1 MVASKT
7 PDPYSA
13 KHPFPNFFSFWR
25 KAKKPN
31 EDSPPWT
38 RLYRRFTLKELRL
51 ATDNFGLKIG
61 EDSLY
66 SVYKG
71 FINGGFSETVAIK
84 MYDNNSPFSHRC
96 FLSEM
101 ELPWKRDHPNVLS
114 LIGYCIQGSHRY
126 TVFEYMPH
134 GSLRGQLHSENDSKT
149 LLSWKKR
156 LEICI
161 GAARGIE
168 FLHSGNPLIIHG
180 NIKTSNI
187 LLDNNWFAKI
197 SDFTVSKLVPTRLS
211 DSDSDVSTVIWGTLG
226 FIDPEYMVSGLLT
239 LKLDVYSFGVVLFE
253 VLSARKPMER
263 SILEEQGINAMQ
275 WWRQCVEEDRVGE
288 IMDPRMKVEVAPDC
302 LKAYA
307 DIAYKCSNERGSE
320 RPSMAD
326 VVKRLELIL
335 LFQEC
340 FEADVPFSPSWLA
353 SIAPSP
359 KKNEPL
365 SGVEFQDSDISVS
378 DYDSEELL
386 RD

>member
-1 MVASKT
+1 MVASKS

-25 KAKKPN
+25 KAEKPN

-51 ATDNFGLKIG
+51 AIDNFGLKIG
-61 EDSLY
+61 QDGHY

-71 FINGGFSETVAIK
+71 FINGGFNETVTIK
-84 MYDNNSPFSHRC
+84 MYDNNSLISHGY

-101 ELPWKRDHPNVLS
+101 ELPWKRDHPN
-114 LIGYCIQGSHRY
+114 GSHRY
-126 TVFEYMPH
+126 TVFEFMPH
-134 GSLRGQLHSENDSKT
+134 GTLHGQLHSKNDSKT

-161 GAARGIE
+161 GAGRGIE

-180 NIKTSNI
+180 DIKPFNI

-197 SDFTVSKLVPTRLS
+197 
-211 DSDSDVSTVIWGTLG
+211 
-226 FIDPEYMVSGLLT
+226 
-239 LKLDVYSFGVVLFE
+239 
-253 VLSARKPMER
+253 
-263 SILEEQGINAMQ
+263 
-275 WWRQCVEEDRVGE
+275 
-288 IMDPRMKVEVAPDC
+288 VAPDC

-307 DIAYKCSNERGSE
+307 DIVYKCSNERGSE

-340 FEADVPFSPSWLA
+340 FEADLPFSPSWLA

-365 SGVEFQDSDISVS
+365 SGVDFQDSNIFVS

>member
-1 MVASKT
+1 MVASKS

-25 KAKKPN
+25 KAEKPN

-61 EDSLY
+61 QDGHY

-71 FINGGFSETVAIK
+71 FINGGFNETVTIK
-84 MYDNNSPFSHRC
+84 MYDNNSLISQRY

-114 LIGYCIQGSHRY
+114 LIDCHVSII
-126 TVFEYMPH
+126 
-134 GSLRGQLHSENDSKT
+134 
-149 LLSWKKR
+149 
-156 LEICI
+156 IC
-161 GAARGIE
+161 
-168 FLHSGNPLIIHG
+168 
-180 NIKTSNI
+180 
-187 LLDNNWFAKI
+187 
-197 SDFTVSKLVPTRLS
+197 
-211 DSDSDVSTVIWGTLG
+211 GTLG
-226 FIDPEYMVSGLLT
+226 YTDPEYIVSGLLT
-239 LKLDVYSFGVVLFE
+239 LKSDVYSFGVVLFA

-263 SILEEQGINAMQ
+263 SILEEQGISVMQ
-275 WWRQCVEEDRVGE
+275 WWRQCVEDDKVGE

-340 FEADVPFSPSWLA
+340 FEADLPFSPSWLA

-365 SGVEFQDSDISVS
+365 SGVDFQDSNIFVS